1 MIFEIES
8 IEPFEFDINELLGL
22 DSDEDLLKE
31 ELIRD
36 IREELISGIK
46 EDLYTL
52 IGKSETNLEKLILD
66 EESSKNK
73 TDIRNRIE
81 YSYGVID
88 GLFKALILMKD
99 YEEDC

>member
-8 IEPFEFDINELLGL
+8 IEPCELDINELLGL
-22 DSDEDLLKE
+22 DSEYDFSKE
-31 ELIRD
+31 EFIRD
-36 IREELISGIK
+36 IK

-52 IGKSETNLEKLILD
+52 IGKSETNLERLMLD

-88 GLFKALILMKD
+88 GLFKALIRIKD
-99 YEEDC
+99 YEEGC

>member
-8 IEPFEFDINELLGL
+8 IEPCELDINELLGL
-22 DSDEDLLKE
+22 DSESDFSKE

-36 IREELISGIK
+36 IK

-81 YSYGVID
+81 YSYGVVD
-88 GLFKALILMKD
+88 GLFKALILIKE
-99 YEEDC
+99 YEEGC